1 MDHITQYRT
10 LIKQIFSQQAQF
22 WNENSTRESRKELL
36 FDERH
41 DNYMIFNVG
50 WTPDERVHDVF
61 AYVRLR
67 NNKFWIE
74 EDWTEEGIVTQLL
87 QAGIPNQDIVLAF
100 NPPDMRQYTEFAVA

>member
-1 MDHITQYRT
+1 MDHIMQYRT
-10 LIKQIFSQQAQF
+10 LIKKIFSQQAEF
-22 WNENSTRESRKELL
+22 WNENSTRKSQKELL
-36 FDERH
+36 LDERH

-61 AYVRLR
+61 TYVRLR

-74 EDWTEEGIVTQLL
+74 EDWTEGGIAAKLL